1 MANILSTAAESIQI
15 EDIEQIDPSDL
26 TVSNL
31 KNFFE
36 SLLPGI
42 RSLAFDIIVCIIIY
56 FVGRKLIKF
65 LHKMLNRTLEKTQAD
80 VGVIKFLGSALYQA
94 LPGRALHYQ
103 PTR

>member
-36 SLLPGI
+36 NS
-42 RSLAFDIIVCIIIY
+42 
-56 FVGRKLIKF
+56 
-65 LHKMLNRTLEKTQAD
+65 
-80 VGVIKFLGSALYQA
+80 
-94 LPGRALHYQ
+94 
-103 PTR
+103 